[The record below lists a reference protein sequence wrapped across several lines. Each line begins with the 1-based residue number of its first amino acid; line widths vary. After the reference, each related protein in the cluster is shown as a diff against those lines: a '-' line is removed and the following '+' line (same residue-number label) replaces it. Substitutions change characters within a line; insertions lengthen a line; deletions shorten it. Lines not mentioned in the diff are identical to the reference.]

1 MSTNILTIAGSD
13 SGGGAGIQGDLKS
26 ISATG
31 AYGLSVITALTAQ
44 NTMGVDAVHPVAIS
58 FLKQQMQ
65 AVAGDIQIDAV
76 KIARGRGSCDGSG
89 YPTAVQVDL
98 DLHVKLIIN
107 LD

>member
-1 MSTNILTIAGSD
+1 MLANILTIAGSD

-31 AYGLSVITALTAQ
+31 AYGLSVVTALTAQ
-44 NTMGVDAVHPVAIS
+44 NTIGVDAIYPVTTS

-76 KIARGRGSCDGSG
+76 KIGMLGT
-89 YPTAVQVDL
+89 PEVIEAVAEFVAGL
-98 DLHVKLIIN
+98 
-107 LD
+107 